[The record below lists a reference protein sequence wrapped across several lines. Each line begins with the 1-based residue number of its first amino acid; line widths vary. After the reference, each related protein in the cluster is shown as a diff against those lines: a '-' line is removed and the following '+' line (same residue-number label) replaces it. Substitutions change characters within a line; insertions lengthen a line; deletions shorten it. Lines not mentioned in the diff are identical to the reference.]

1 MKITC
6 NIIKD
11 LLPLYAEN
19 IANDD
24 TKELIEE
31 HLKECDSCMENLASM
46 KQTQTIPQAQE
57 NEIID
62 KLKNNFIRV
71 VLNIIL
77 VIMIFVASINLVTT
91 TLNTDIGFMEF
102 NDLDFNFETTYN
114 FEMSDGRLYYD
125 ITKEE
130 IEQMGEVFNEYNIT
144 DENLTVMI
152 TGKDNNAEKN
162 FSRSR
167 LTKVK
172 SPDSDKYIYYIE
184 AYNRLSFRNS
194 SKSWHGF
201 NGNDNIIFDA
211 NNKTHY
217 DDYIEAI
224 YISTPTK
231 DYLIYGNDVATEKFE
246 NTSPFLGLH
255 IFTFLLIILS
265 IVCFIVSIKNKKQS
279 NNSLINVLSLSMIIL
294 LLSTIFSLSF
304 IIYDWHRFLVY
315 NYYLIFNSIALT
327 SILVGIVSIF
337 YVISR
342 NFKSYNNSH
351 QFSIILMTLG
361 VIFTMYLE
369 KIRVFEWV
377 PHYINL
383 DYWYVFY
390 PILPIYLGLMFM
402 LGYFVYKTDANK
414 PKQDIN
420 KSYKI
425 TQSILG
431 FNLVVLQ
438 SYSLYI
444 YSLKDK
450 LINQPTYVDGFSYFG
465 DYIFFA
471 DIINL
476 STGVIIIYAFYNLI
490 KNKNY
495 TMIGIILQAIAI
507 CIEKGCYFNTHLGS
521 LYVMEELSFAIYIL
535 SYLMIGSTLFI
546 NNMFLNKKEV

>member
-46 KQTQTIPQAQE
+46 KQTQTIPQVQE

-71 VLNIIL
+71 ALNIIL
-77 VIMIFVASINLVTT
+77 VIAIFLASINLVTT
-91 TLNTDIGFMEF
+91 TLNTDTGFEEF
-102 NDLDFNFETTYN
+102 NNLDFNFDTKFTYEMPNGRIYNYTTIEEL
-114 FEMSDGRLYYD
+114 EMY
-125 ITKEE
+125 
-130 IEQMGEVFNEYNIT
+130 GEVFDENNII
-144 DENLTVMI
+144 DENLSLSI
-152 TGKDNNAEKN
+152 ESSNSQ
-162 FSRSR
+162 FSRSQ

-172 SPDSDKYIYYIE
+172 SKDSGKYIYYIE
-184 AYNRLSFRNS
+184 AYTRLLSRNS
-194 SKSWHGF
+194 TTSWHTFYG
-201 NGNDNIIFDA
+201 DDEYTSYEDV
-211 NNKTHY
+211 KSHY
-217 DDYIEAI
+217 NDYIEAI
-224 YISTPTK
+224 YIATPTK
-231 DYLIYGNDVATEKFE
+231 DYLVYGDDVATEKFE
-246 NTSPFLGLH
+246 VTSPFLGLH
-255 IFTFLLIILS
+255 IFTLIMILLSVACL
-265 IVCFIVSIKNKKQS
+265 IVSFKNKVQAKQDS
-279 NNSLINVLSLSMIIL
+279 INILSLSMIIL
-294 LLSTIFSLSF
+294 LLSTIFSLNF
-304 IIYDWHRFLVY
+304 IIYDWHRFVVY

-327 SILVGIVSIF
+327 SILTGIVSIF

-342 NFKSYNNSH
+342 KFKSYDTKH
-351 QFSIILMTLG
+351 QFAIISITLG
-361 VIFTMYLE
+361 VVFTIFLE
-369 KIRVFEWV
+369 KIRIFEWINF
-377 PHYINL
+377 HINL
-383 DYWYVFY
+383 NYWYVFY

-402 LGYFVYKTDANK
+402 LGYFVYKTDTNK
-414 PKQDIN
+414 PKQDIT

-425 TQSILG
+425 LQGILG
-431 FNLVVLQ
+431 FNLIALQ

-450 LINQPTYVDGFSYFG
+450 LINQPTNVDGFAFFG

-476 STGVIIIYAFYNLI
+476 STGVIIVYALYNLI
-490 KNKNY
+490 KYKNY

-521 LYVMEELSFAIYIL
+521 LYVMEELSFTIYIL
-535 SYLMIGSTLFI
+535 SYLMIGLTLFT
-546 NNMFLNKKEV
+546 NNKFLNKKEV